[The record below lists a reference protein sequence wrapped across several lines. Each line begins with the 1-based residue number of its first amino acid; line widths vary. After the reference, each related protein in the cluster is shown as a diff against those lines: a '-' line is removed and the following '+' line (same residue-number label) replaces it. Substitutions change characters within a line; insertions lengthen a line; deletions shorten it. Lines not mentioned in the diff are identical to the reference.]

1 MTSNSRERG
10 KKKLYQKPI
19 LRVYGDVRALT
30 QAISTHSKNL
40 DGGSKSMNKTA

>member
-30 QAISTHSKNL
+30 QAIATHTKNS
-40 DGGSKSMNKTA
+40 DAIGKGKKTA